1 MGIPTST
8 SMVTMTCS
16 NTAVAPGIPL
26 VPVKQYDR
34 PKIKKTTIT
43 ILGGIQNGKLSNL
56 NNEQGGNTPSS
67 ERLILLR

>member
-16 NTAVAPGIPL
+16 NTAKAPGTPI

-34 PKIKKTTIT
+34 PKIKKP
-43 ILGGIQNGKLSNL
+43 Q
-56 NNEQGGNTPSS
+56 
-67 ERLILLR
+67 

>member
-8 SMVTMTCS
+8 STVTMTCL
-16 NTAVAPGIPL
+16 NTAIAPGTPI
-26 VPVKQYDR
+26 VPVKYFDR
-34 PKIKKTTIT
+34 RKIKKTTRT

-56 NNEQGGNTPSS
+56 KNEQGGNTPSS